1 MSNAT
6 MKEKIALQARQ
17 LNNLQAEL
25 NYIIQELYKSNPT
38 HELFVKSPEMA
49 EQVKK
54 AVELEA
60 TLQKTEQK

>member
-1 MSNAT
+1 
-6 MKEKIALQARQ
+6 MKEKITLQARQ